1 MFERFPLPVK
11 KTLAWSVHFFTAT
24 GAVWGFLSLLAVF
37 EQNWRAAIL
46 WIIVA
51 MFVDG
56 FDGMLARWFHVK
68 EYAPGL
74 DGALLDNIIDYLN
87 YVVVAALIL
96 IKAPNLMP
104 AGFQMVGACSILLT
118 SAYQFT
124 QVDAKTDEQSF
135 FFKGFPSVWNF
146 LVIYMMLLGLNPWMN
161 FALLLICNILVF
173 VPVRYLYPS
182 RNTRLRRLTLSLTYL
197 YGAVGVWALLQYP
210 SVPQWVVWISFV
222 YVGYYVVLSFFPK
235 IGSVHPA

>member
-1 MFERFPLPVK
+1 MFERLPNYVK
-11 KTLAWSVHFFTAT
+11 KTLAWSVHLFTAT
-24 GAVWGFLSLLAVF
+24 GAIWGFLSLLAVF
-37 EQNWRAAIL
+37 EQNWRAVIF
-46 WIIVA
+46 WIIIA

-68 EYAPGL
+68 EYARGV

-104 AGFQMVGACSILLT
+104 AGLEMIGAFSILLT

-146 LVIYMMLLGLNPWMN
+146 LVIYMMLLGLNPWFN
-161 FALLLICNILVF
+161 LALLVICNILVF
-173 VPVRYLYPS
+173 VPVKYLYPS
-182 RNTRLRRLTLSLTYL
+182 RNTRLRRLTLGLTYL
-197 YGAVGVWALLQYP
+197 YGAIGVWGLLQYP
-210 SVPQWVVWISFV
+210 SVPEWVMWASLF
-222 YVGYYVVLSFFPK
+222 YVAYYGILSLFPK
-235 IGSVHPA
+235 IGLTELA